1 MINIPATV
9 QKPVLRCV
17 TCGNLPET
25 KFRQKITNKVVI
37 RVSPDLRNEKR
48 KTWKRIIKPSEIHK
62 TNVRGKLVASKAIL
76 FSYFLVDCLER
87 KHKIVKH
94 IKPFK
99 VKPDTAVIV

>member
-1 MINIPATV
+1 MITIPATV

-25 KFRQKITNKVVI
+25 KFKQRITNKVII
-37 RVSPDLRNEKR
+37 RVSPSLRNETR
-48 KTWKRIIKPSEIHK
+48 KTWKRIIKPSDIHK

-76 FSYFLVDCLER
+76 FSYFMVDCLER

-94 IKPFK
+94 IKPFN
-99 VKPDTAVIV
+99 VKPGTADIV